1 MHNGE
6 HPPLPRRP
14 ARAGR
19 AHAGRAHGA
28 HSGRHRQPGEQ
39 PVAFR
44 DVFAIPEFRALWS
57 AQALSSAGDQF
68 SQVAV
73 AVAVYAR
80 TGSAFLTALAY
91 ALSYL
96 PPVVGGP
103 LLSGLANLFPRQQLM
118 ITLDLTR
125 SGLVALMA
133 LPGLPLPALGLLFS
147 GTVMLGVPFSA
158 ARTALLPS
166 VLPRRM
172 FASGSA
178 LDNHTAQL
186 GQVAGLLAGG
196 AVVAA
201 LGPYRALAFDSLSFS
216 LSAVIMACW
225 VRPRPVPPTPAV
237 GCRAPASWEI
247 TWRGLRTVFGSP
259 VLRILVLFGWL
270 AGFAVV
276 PEGLAMPYARSLGG
290 GAATC
295 GLLMAALPAGTVIGG
310 FVLGRLMRPSDR
322 MRPIGWLA
330 MLSCAPLLFAVFR
343 PPPTVVLLLWA
354 LAGAGAAYQLAAA
367 TAFVRALPAGRKVP
381 AFAVAQSGLLA
392 AQGLGILTGG
402 AVAQRMGPQ
411 AAITLAGLF
420 GLVAAAALAT
430 VWTHRHGVLIAV
442 LDGAPADG
450 WAGGLGAIPD
460 LPLAAVPGEAPGPQ
474 AHGSQAHGSQA
485 HGSQAH
491 GSRDDGP
498 RHSDAQATVP
508 DLPVAGRHT
517 RRPSAHRAPRELRVP
532 RDLPARA
539 WLTATRLLDQV
550 LGDRGTFPL
559 FGDDD
564 PARQV
569 DQGEDAGREHGQGQ
583 EDEADEGGIDAGV
596 VSDPGADAGHH
607 PAVPRPD

>member
-1 MHNGE
+1 MHHGE

-19 AHAGRAHGA
+19 TQAGGAHGA
-28 HSGRHRQPGEQ
+28 RSGRHRQPGEQ
-39 PVAFR
+39 PVVFR

-68 SQVAV
+68 SQVAI

-80 TGSAFLTALAY
+80 TGSAFLTAVAY

-103 LLSGLANLFPRQQLM
+103 LLSGLADLFPRQQLM
-118 ITLDLTR
+118 IALDLAR
-125 SGLVALMA
+125 AGLVALMA

-158 ARTALLPS
+158 ARSALLPS

-172 FASGSA
+172 LPAGTA
-178 LDNHTAQL
+178 LGNHTAQL
-186 GQVAGLLAGG
+186 GQVGGLLAGG
-196 AVVAA
+196 AMVAV

-216 LSAVIMACW
+216 LSAGILAGW
-225 VRPRPVPPTPAV
+225 VRPRPAPPTPAR
-237 GCRAPASWEI
+237 GCGAPACWEI
-247 TWRGLRTVFGSP
+247 TWRGLRAVFGSP

-295 GLLMAALPAGTVIGG
+295 GLLMAAPPAGTVLGG

-322 MRPIGWLA
+322 MRPMGWLA
-330 MLSCAPLLFAVFR
+330 MLSCAPLLFALVR
-343 PPPTVVLLLWA
+343 PPLPVVLVLWG

-367 TAFVRALPAGRKVP
+367 TVFVRALPSGHKVP

-402 AVAQRMGPQ
+402 AAAQRMGPR
-411 AAITLAGLF
+411 AAITVAGLL

-430 VWTHRHGVLIAV
+430 AWTHRHGELITV

-450 WAGGLGAIPD
+450 WADGLRVIPD
-460 LPLAAVPGEAPGPQ
+460 PPLVPDSRPATDPRPAGGPAGRPSPASQPGQ
-474 AHGSQAHGSQA
+474 A
-485 HGSQAH
+485 
-491 GSRDDGP
+491 GP
-498 RHSDAQATVP
+498 SSAELTVP
-508 DLPVAGRHT
+508 DLPVTGRHT
-517 RRPSAHRAPRELRVP
+517 RRSSGHRAPRELRVP

-539 WLTATRLLDQV
+539 RLTATRLLDQV
-550 LGDRGTFPL
+550 LGDRGTLPF
-559 FGDDD
+559 FGYED

-569 DQGEDAGREHGQGQ
+569 DEGEDAGREHGQGH
-583 EDEADEGGIDAGV
+583 EDEADEGGVDAGV

>member
-1 MHNGE
+1 M
-6 HPPLPRRP
+6 
-14 ARAGR
+14 
-19 AHAGRAHGA
+19 
-28 HSGRHRQPGEQ
+28 
-39 PVAFR
+39 
-44 DVFAIPEFRALWS
+44 
-57 AQALSSAGDQF
+57 SSAGDQF
-68 SQVAV
+68 SQVAI

-103 LLSGLANLFPRQQLM
+103 LLSGLADLFPRQQLM
-118 ITLDLTR
+118 ITLDLAR
-125 SGLVALMA
+125 AGLVALMA
-133 LPGLPLPALGLLFS
+133 LPGLPLPALGLLFC

-172 FASGSA
+172 FAAGSA
-178 LDNHTAQL
+178 LGNHTAQF

-196 AVVAA
+196 AMVAA

-216 LSAVIMACW
+216 LSAGIVACW
-225 VRPRPVPPTPAV
+225 VRPRPAPPTPAV

-247 TWRGLRTVFGSP
+247 TRRGLQAVFGSP

-330 MLSCAPLLFAVFR
+330 MLSCAPLLFAVIR
-343 PPPTVVLLLWA
+343 PPLPVVLLLWA

-367 TAFVRALPAGRKVP
+367 TAFVRALPAGAKVP

-402 AVAQRMGPQ
+402 AVAQRMGVQ
-411 AAITLAGLF
+411 AAITLAGLI

-430 VWTHRHGVLIAV
+430 VWTHRHGQLITV

-450 WAGGLGAIPD
+450 WADGLGAIPD
-460 LPLAAVPGEAPGPQ
+460 LPLAGAPDDGSGPQ
-474 AHGSQAHGSQA
+474 DAGPRDAGPRDA
-485 HGSQAH
+485 GPGIPDRH
-491 GSRDDGP
+491 GSRGEGP
-498 RHSDAQATVP
+498 RHSDAGVTVP
-508 DLPVAGRHT
+508 DLPVTGRHT

-569 DQGEDAGREHGQGQ
+569 DEGEDAGREHGQGH
-583 EDEADEGGIDAGV
+583 EDEADEGGVDAGV

-607 PAVPRPD
+607 PAVPRAD

>member
-1 MHNGE
+1 VHNGE

-19 AHAGRAHGA
+19 THPGGA
-28 HSGRHRQPGEQ
+28 RGARSGRHRQPGE
-39 PVAFR
+39 PVASR

-68 SQVAV
+68 SQVAI

-80 TGSAFLTALAY
+80 TGSAFLTAVAY

-103 LLSGLANLFPRQQLM
+103 LLSGLADLFPRQQLM
-118 ITLDLTR
+118 IALDLAR
-125 SGLVALMA
+125 AGLVALMV

-158 ARTALLPS
+158 ARSALLPS

-172 FASGSA
+172 LPTGTA
-178 LDNHTAQL
+178 LGNHTAQL

-196 AVVAA
+196 AVVTIF
-201 LGPYRALAFDSLSFS
+201 GPYRALAFDSLSFS
-216 LSAVIMACW
+216 LSAGIVACW
-225 VRPRPVPPTPAV
+225 VRPRPAPPTPAR
-237 GCRAPASWEI
+237 GCSAPASWEI
-247 TWRGLRTVFGSP
+247 TWRGLQAVFGSP

-276 PEGLAMPYARSLGG
+276 PEALAMPYARSLGG

-322 MRPIGWLA
+322 MRPMGWLA
-330 MLSCAPLLFAVFR
+330 MLSCAPLLFALVR
-343 PPPTVVLLLWA
+343 PPLPVVLLLWG

-367 TAFVRALPAGRKVP
+367 TAFVRALPSGNKVP

-392 AQGLGILTGG
+392 AQGAGILTGG

-420 GLVAAAALAT
+420 GLVVAAALAT
-430 VWTHRHGVLIAV
+430 TWTHRQGELITV
-442 LDGAPADG
+442 QDGAPADG
-450 WAGGLGAIPD
+450 WADGLGAIPD
-460 LPLAAVPGEAPGPQ
+460 PPLVPDPLPAGDPLSAGDPLPPGDPPAAGPSLAGQQGAGRSSGEI
-474 AHGSQAHGSQA
+474 
-485 HGSQAH
+485 
-491 GSRDDGP
+491 
-498 RHSDAQATVP
+498 TVP
-508 DLPVAGRHT
+508 DLPVTGRHT
-517 RRPSAHRAPRELRVP
+517 RRPSGHRAPRELRVP

-539 WLTATRLLDQV
+539 WLTATRLLDQA
-550 LGDRGTFPL
+550 LGDRGAFPV
-559 FGDDD
+559 FRDED

-569 DQGEDAGREHGQGQ
+569 DEGEDAGREHGQGHG
-583 EDEADEGGIDAGV
+583 DEADEGGVDAGV
-596 VSDPGADAGHH
+596 AGDPGADAGHH